1 MKKSKRSKKS
11 RKKTRFGLFL
21 FVLVVAFAFS
31 TGSSYFLLKDEFA
44 FDSAFLADIEARQDK
59 EGIGQGRDV
68 RRLYGAGKQE
78 SDREDS
84 VVMRQ
89 DNLLVVTEDIIK
101 NYVKTYKVR
110 LLDLYMDKEGVI
122 YIDFGD
128 EFKKNFH
135 GDAFEEFKILA
146 GLYTSIK
153 STIPGFSALKIL
165 IEGREADS
173 LAGHIDIS
181 RPIGEEIA
189 KHI

>member
-1 MKKSKRSKKS
+1 MRL
-11 RKKTRFGLFL
+11 GLFL
-21 FVLVVAFAFS
+21 FVLVVSFAFS
-31 TGSSYFLLKDEFA
+31 AGSSYFLLKDEFA
-44 FDSAFLADIEARQDK
+44 FDSAFLADIEARKDK
-59 EGIGQGRDV
+59 EGLMGQGRDA

-78 SDREDS
+78 SDTEDS
-84 VVMRQ
+84 VVLRQ
-89 DNLLVVTEDIIK
+89 DTLLVVTEDIIR
-101 NYVKTYKVR
+101 NYVKSYKVR

-135 GDAFEEFKILA
+135 GDAFEEVKMIA
-146 GLYTSIK
+146 GLYSSIK
-153 STIPGFSALKIL
+153 STIPGFNALKIL

-173 LAGHIDIS
+173 IGGHIDIS